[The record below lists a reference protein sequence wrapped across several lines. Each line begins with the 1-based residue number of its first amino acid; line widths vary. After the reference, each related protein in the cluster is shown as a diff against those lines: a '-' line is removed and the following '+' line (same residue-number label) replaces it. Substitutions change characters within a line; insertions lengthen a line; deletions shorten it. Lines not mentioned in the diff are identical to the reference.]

1 MSDREP
7 TPQAPSELLETI
19 RAQSVALADMAR
31 RVDDDIAYLL
41 DVVVKTIDL
50 RQGTGPRS
58 VEPPDRSG
66 RGGPAERP

>member
-1 MSDREP
+1 MSVREP
-7 TPQAPSELLETI
+7 MPQAPNELLETI

-50 RQGTGPRS
+50 RQETGPKS
-58 VEPPDRSG
+58 VEPPDTSG
-66 RGGPAERP
+66 

>member
-7 TPQAPSELLETI
+7 MPQAPSELLETI
-19 RAQSVALADMAR
+19 RAQSVALADIAR

-50 RQGTGPRS
+50 RNRLGPKATEES
-58 VEPPDRSG
+58 KDR
-66 RGGPAERP
+66 R